1 MGQRPLTIA
10 TPAHTFNA
18 TSALSAPRPLVP
30 KLAALMLG
38 LPSCP
43 MVAPSLL
50 HQRVPMNKQNSLAIA
65 AIAVTIVIW
74 FYWFYAARFGFALN

>member
-1 MGQRPLTIA
+1 
-10 TPAHTFNA
+10 
-18 TSALSAPRPLVP
+18 
-30 KLAALMLG
+30 
-38 LPSCP
+38 
-43 MVAPSLL
+43 L